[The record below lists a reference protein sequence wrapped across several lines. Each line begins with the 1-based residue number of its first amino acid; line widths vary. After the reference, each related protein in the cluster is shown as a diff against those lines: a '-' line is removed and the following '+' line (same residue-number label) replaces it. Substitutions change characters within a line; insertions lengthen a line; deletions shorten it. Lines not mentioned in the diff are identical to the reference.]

1 MIESD
6 WNNITDRLQKKNPDL
21 FDELN
26 IEGTLAYLYLSIFE
40 FL

>member
-21 FDELN
+21 LDKLK
-26 IEGTLAYLYLSIFE
+26 IEGTLVYLYLSIFE